1 MAELQHAEIHGY
13 RMAYRVVGDRGPTLV
28 LVHGMAG
35 SNRTWKA
42 VARHLAAGHRL
53 VMPDM
58 LGHGESDRPH
68 NDYTLA
74 GHANRIR
81 DLLVYL
87 DIERATLVG
96 QSLGGGVV
104 MQMAYQHPEMCE
116 RLVLVSSGGL
126 GREVSWML
134 RLLSLPGSEWVLP
147 VIAPPFARQQGE
159 AVNRWLV
166 RQGWHAPRIA
176 EMWSAYAS
184 LTDAKTRTTF
194 LRTLRAVIDPRG
206 QSISAT
212 DRLYLAAAV
221 PTQIVWGDADPII
234 PVDHAYAA
242 HEATPGSRLEILEGV
257 GHFPQTE
264 VPDRLAEVL
273 VRFVAETDPAART
286 AADFRHLLSPPTAS

>member
-13 RMAYRVVGDRGPTLV
+13 RMAYREVDGDGPTLV

-35 SNRTWKA
+35 SNRTWKE
-42 VARHLAAGHRL
+42 VAGRLADGHRL
-53 VMPDM
+53 VMPDL
-58 LGHGESDRPH
+58 LGHGDSDRPH

-116 RLVLVSSGGL
+116 RLALVSSGGL

-134 RLLSLPGSEWVLP
+134 RALSLPGSEWILP
-147 VIAPPFARQQGE
+147 FIAPPFAKQQGE
-159 AVNRWLV
+159 AVSRWLTD
-166 RQGWHAPRIA
+166 QGWRAPRIA

-184 LTDAKTRTTF
+184 LTDPRTRVTF
-194 LRTLRAVIDPRG
+194 LRTLRSVIDPNG

-221 PTQIVWGDADPII
+221 PTQIVWGDEDPII
-234 PVDHAYAA
+234 PVDHAYSA

-264 VPDRLAEVL
+264 VPDRLAAVL
-273 VRFVAETDPAART
+273 ASFVDETDPAART
-286 AADFRHLLSPPTAS
+286 AADFRELLTPPGAG

>member
-1 MAELQHAEIHGY
+1 MAELRHAEIHGH
-13 RMAYRVVGDRGPTLV
+13 RMGYRVVGDEGPTLV

-35 SNRTWKA
+35 SSRTWKA
-42 VARHLAAGHRL
+42 VAGQLGRRHRL

-58 LGHGESDRPH
+58 LGHGGSDRPH
-68 NDYTLA
+68 DDYTLA

-87 DIERATLVG
+87 GIERATLVG

-134 RLLSLPGSEWVLP
+134 RALSLPGSEWVLP
-147 VIAPPFARQQGE
+147 LIAPPFARQQGE

-166 RQGWHAPRIA
+166 RQGWRAPRIA

-184 LTDAKTRTTF
+184 LTDARTRSTF
-194 LRTLRAVIDPRG
+194 LRTLRSVIDPNG

-221 PTQIVWGDADPII
+221 PTQIVWGDEDPII
-234 PVDHAYAA
+234 PVDHAYSA

-264 VPDRLAEVL
+264 VPDHLAEL
-273 VRFVAETDPAART
+273 LEEFVAETEPAART
-286 AADFRHLLSPPTAS
+286 AADFRYLLAPPTA